1 MRKIILSLIIVFI
14 LFTGSYLFYNFKTN
28 NTTEKFTTFEMKDLN
43 SNPKVDVESIKKIE
57 KWYQNSMLVKPQQ

>member
-1 MRKIILSLIIVFI
+1 
-14 LFTGSYLFYNFKTN
+14 LFYNFKTN